1 MSNAEMIFAALA
13 ACAPIISV
21 IVAIVVAK
29 RNKDKDI
36 QREAKELGQMQ
47 SDLGY
52 IKSGID
58 DLKKAQIR
66 HDEKLDALSDRVT
79 AVETSLS
86 QHLKDKNAH
95 NYAKY
100 PKAKPKQQGGHK

>member
-1 MSNAEMIFAALA
+1 MSTVEIIFAALA

-21 IVAIVVAK
+21 IVAIIVAR
-29 RNKDKDI
+29 RNKDRDI

-58 DLKKAQIR
+58 DLKKSQKQ
-66 HDEKLDALSDRVT
+66 HDEKLDILSERV
-79 AVETSLS
+79 AKVETSLN

-95 NYAKY
+95 NYSKRSL
-100 PKAKPKQQGGHK
+100 K